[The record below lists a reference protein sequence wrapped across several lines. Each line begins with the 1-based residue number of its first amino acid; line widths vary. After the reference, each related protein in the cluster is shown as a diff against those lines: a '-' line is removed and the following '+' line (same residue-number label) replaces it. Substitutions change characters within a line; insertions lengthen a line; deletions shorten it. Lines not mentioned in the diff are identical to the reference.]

1 MRRIVLL
8 AVAGSLLFS
17 GCNWFS
23 NLIQKEEP
31 EQELAY
37 GVDSEKQAL
46 LKQIDRKYENPRAH
60 YELGKLYHR
69 DGLLDR
75 AEWEYRVAIGFD
87 PVLYPAQAAVVKVLQ
102 DMNNLDKSKMA
113 AQMYT
118 DQAAVSAEASMRL
131 GRAFQ
136 NEGLDEAALAAFQ
149 QAANL
154 APNSAVV
161 FKQLGYYYLAK
172 GDRVRAEENLRRSI
186 QLDPYQSEVAGELGR
201 LGVMVQIPRQQPDPQ
216 KLEQALQEQP

>member
-23 NLIQKEEP
+23 NLIDKDKPQ
-31 EQELAY
+31 QGLSY
-37 GVDSEKQAL
+37 GVDADKQAL
-46 LKQIDRKYENPRAH
+46 LNQIERKYENPRAH

-75 AEWEYRVAIGFD
+75 AEWQYRVAIGFD
-87 PVLYPAQAAVVKVLQ
+87 PVLYPAQAAVVKVLK
-102 DMNNLDKSKMA
+102 DMNNPEKSKMA

-131 GRAFQ
+131 GRALQ
-136 NEGLDEAALAAFQ
+136 NEGLDDYALAAYQ

-161 FKQLGYYYLAK
+161 FKQLGYYYMSK

-186 QLDPYQSEVAGELGR
+186 QLDPYQPEVSGELGR
-201 LGVMVQIPRQQPDPQ
+201 MGVMVQIPRQQPDPQ
-216 KLEQALQEQP
+216 KLEKALQQP

>member
-37 GVDSEKQAL
+37 GVDSEKQVL

-136 NEGLDEAALAAFQ
+136 NEGLDEQALAAFQ

-201 LGVMVQIPRQQPDPQ
+201 LGVMVQIPRQQPNPQ

>member
-1 MRRIVLL
+1 M
-8 AVAGSLLFS
+8 GSLLFS

-23 NLIQKEEP
+23 NLIHKEEP
-31 EQELAY
+31 GQELTY

-46 LKQIDRKYENPRAH
+46 LKQIERKYENPRAH

-87 PVLYPAQAAVVKVLQ
+87 PVLYPAQAAVVKVLK
-102 DMNNLDKSKMA
+102 DMNNPEKSKMA

-118 DQAAVSAEASMRL
+118 DQAAVSAEASLRL
-131 GRAFQ
+131 GRALQ
-136 NEGLDEAALAAFQ
+136 NEGLDDAALTAYQ

-161 FKQLGYYYLAK
+161 FKQLGYYHLAK
-172 GDRVRAEENLRRSI
+172 GDKVRAEENLRRSI

-201 LGVMVQIPRQQPDPQ
+201 MGVMVQIPRQQPDPQ
-216 KLEQALQEQP
+216 KLQQALELEP

>member
-8 AVAGSLLFS
+8 AVAGSLLLS

-23 NLIQKEEP
+23 NLLDKEET
-31 EQELAY
+31 QEELVY

-46 LKQIDRKYENPRAH
+46 LKEIDRKYENPRAH
-60 YELGKLYHR
+60 YELGKLYHA

-87 PVLYPAQAAVVKVLQ
+87 PVLYPAQAAVVKVLR
-102 DMNNLDKSKMA
+102 DMKNTEKAAMA

-118 DQAAVSAEASMRL
+118 DQAAVSAEASLRL

-136 NEGLDEAALAAFQ
+136 NEGLDEQALAAFQ

-161 FKQLGYYYLAK
+161 FKQLGYYYLGK

>member
-37 GVDSEKQAL
+37 GVDSEKQVL
-46 LKQIDRKYENPRAH
+46 LKQIERKYENPRAH

-136 NEGLDEAALAAFQ
+136 NEGLDEQALAAFQ

-201 LGVMVQIPRQQPDPQ
+201 LGVMVQIPRQQPNPQ